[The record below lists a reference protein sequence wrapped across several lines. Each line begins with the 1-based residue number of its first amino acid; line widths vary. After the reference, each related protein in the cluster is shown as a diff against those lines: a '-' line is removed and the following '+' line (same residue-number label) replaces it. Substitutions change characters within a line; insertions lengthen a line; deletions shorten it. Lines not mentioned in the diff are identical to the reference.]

1 MELSNLSFEELV
13 ELRNTV
19 NSMIYSYKDGF
30 LYICKV
36 RSYGSNWTEYPNNV
50 VELEE
55 LCNRYDGQD
64 GIVDVYTTNPNL
76 SIYNYGALMYIES
89 QEDYDNWCGY
99 EQLKRLISE
108 IKKELDAWDNRDNT
122 PFRNRPMLTPVYT
135 RGDLA
140 NYELKLGVYDM
151 SFIPPKPIRKDELE

>member
-19 NSMIYSYKDGF
+19 NGMIHSYKDGF

-50 VELEE
+50 VDLEE
-55 LCNRYDGQD
+55 LCMRYDGQD
-64 GIVDVYTTNPNL
+64 GIVDVYTTNPDV
-76 SIYNYGALMYIES
+76 SIYNYGDLMYIES

-122 PFRNRPMLTPVYT
+122 PFRNHPMFTPVYT
-135 RGDLA
+135 REDLA
-140 NYELKLGVYDM
+140 EFERKLAEYDM
-151 SFIPPKPIRKDELE
+151 SFVPPIPIRNVDDE